1 MRPLF
6 WLPERVYVDTEGE
19 VSLSPA
25 LLRTLVAPS
34 PSREVSV
41 RTLDP
46 ADLRPSPVA
55 DHGNTGF
62 TVGQSTDGVRRVVRF
77 GGELD
82 LLSCHLAA
90 RACLEDDHT
99 DVAVDLA
106 DTTFMD
112 CCGFGGLVAARL
124 ILEQRGGSL
133 TLRNQTGQPAR
144 LLALLRIVQD
154 GPTSAGAS

>member
-1 MRPLF
+1 MLTRDL
-6 WLPERVYVDTEGE
+6 VD
-19 VSLSPA
+19 LW
-25 LLRTLVAPS
+25 
-34 PSREVSV
+34 
-41 RTLDP
+41 
-46 ADLRPSPVA
+46 PSPVA
-55 DHGNTGF
+55 DQGNPGF
-62 TVGQSTDGVRRVVRF
+62 TVGRSTDGARRVVRF

-82 LLSCHLAA
+82 LLTCNLAA
-90 RACLEDDHT
+90 RACLEGDQT
-99 DVAVDLA
+99 EVAVDLA
-106 DTTFMD
+106 NTRFMD